1 MYARWAELNEEQW
14 RLDDDQV
21 KSAAMLLTKMDG
33 EEVEIIPITQEDGIH
48 AIAFTFKDVLEK
60 IGKQIIEIAMDS
72 TCNWLFCC
80 LTWDMLIVL
89 IRENECHRI

>member
-21 KSAAMLLTKMDG
+21 KSAARLLAKMDG
-33 EEVEIIPITQEDGIH
+33 KEVEIIPVTQEDGIH

-60 IGKQIIEIAMDS
+60 IGKEVIEIAMDS
-72 TCNWLFCC
+72 TCSCSFCC
-80 LTWDMLIVL
+80 LK
-89 IRENECHRI
+89 